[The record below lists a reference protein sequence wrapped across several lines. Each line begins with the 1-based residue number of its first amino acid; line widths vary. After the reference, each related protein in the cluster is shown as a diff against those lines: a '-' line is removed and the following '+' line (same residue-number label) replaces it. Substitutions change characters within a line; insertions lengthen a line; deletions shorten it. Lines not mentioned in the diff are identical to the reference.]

1 MDSPTADAYNTTQS
15 TVRCTF
21 RWNFTN
27 SSVRLTGEFHT
38 PSDVAE
44 ISRLLLPRSSD
55 ETMFWAEAVRF
66 ELTELLH
73 SPVFKTGALNHSAT
87 LPKKLIATKTST
99 TPTAPAADRQS
110 IFWCRQQESNPRP
123 IAYKAI
129 ALPTELY
136 RHNKSWYFPLRL
148 TLSSSQGFRRFIN
161 LVRMVGLE
169 PTCFAARPPQDRVY
183 TSFTTSAK

>member
-1 MDSPTADAYNTTQS
+1 M
-15 TVRCTF
+15 
-21 RWNFTN
+21 
-27 SSVRLTGEFHT
+27 
-38 PSDVAE
+38 
-44 ISRLLLPRSSD
+44 
-55 ETMFWAEAVRF
+55 RF

-110 IFWCRQQESNPRP
+110 IFWCPLPDSNRP
-123 IAYKAI
+123 PTAYKAV
-129 ALPTELY
+129 ALPDELSG
-136 RHNKSWYFPLRL
+136 HNKSWYFPLRL

-183 TSFTTSAK
+183 TSFTTSALIIKMYSEFFTILSSHIFKNFLQIFFEKKFYFIFCCGDFCFSVNVWIAFDFN

>member
-1 MDSPTADAYNTTQS
+1 MTYLAYS
-15 TVRCTF
+15 AKVF
-21 RWNFTN
+21 R
-27 SSVRLTGEFHT
+27 
-38 PSDVAE
+38 
-44 ISRLLLPRSSD
+44 
-55 ETMFWAEAVRF
+55 AEAVRF

-87 LPKKLIATKTST
+87 LP
-99 TPTAPAADRQS
+99 

-123 IAYKAI
+123 IAYKTI

-183 TSFTTSAK
+183 TSFTTSALIIKMYSEFFTILSGSHARC